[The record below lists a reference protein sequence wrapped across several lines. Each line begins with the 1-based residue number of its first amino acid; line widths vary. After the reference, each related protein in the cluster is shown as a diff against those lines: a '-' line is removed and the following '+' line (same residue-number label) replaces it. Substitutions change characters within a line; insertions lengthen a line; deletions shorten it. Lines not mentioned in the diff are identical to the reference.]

1 VDEVKATTKENIK
14 LQCKRDD
21 LKQDCTFYEKQID
34 DMKDM
39 NIYLKYKLKLFL
51 GDIQEETEN
60 SEKEKKNNQV
70 NNNDMEES
78 KKNSL
83 NYNKNSDKNKEKE
96 KKEENKY
103 IKENIIKEEETNIKE
118 SKETEKNEEEE
129 EEKLYITATKNLYN
143 SNKKKKDKKYGEFN
157 EVEYLNSKL
166 NLEESQLMNYLH
178 LEKEKNYKLS
188 QLYNKLNAKTSNPY
202 FSALKDI
209 IDEQKSINMSKSLE
223 KSNNMENNMSNR
235 SIMPSIYS
243 STLSMSNSSSLEVR
257 KQFYTPENPGYGFI
271 NRKENKEIMLSF
283 LENIET
289 KKLIYNILY
298 GE

>member
-1 VDEVKATTKENIK
+1 
-14 LQCKRDD
+14 
-21 LKQDCTFYEKQID
+21 
-34 DMKDM
+34 M
-39 NIYLKYKLKLFL
+39 
-51 GDIQEETEN
+51 
-60 SEKEKKNNQV
+60 
-70 NNNDMEES
+70 
-78 KKNSL
+78 
-83 NYNKNSDKNKEKE
+83 
-96 KKEENKY
+96 
-103 IKENIIKEEETNIKE
+103 
-118 SKETEKNEEEE
+118 
-129 EEKLYITATKNLYN
+129 
-143 SNKKKKDKKYGEFN
+143 
-157 EVEYLNSKL
+157 
-166 NLEESQLMNYLH
+166 
-178 LEKEKNYKLS
+178 
-188 QLYNKLNAKTSNPY
+188 NAKTSNPY

-298 GE
+298 GEWKSRYFKKNKMLF